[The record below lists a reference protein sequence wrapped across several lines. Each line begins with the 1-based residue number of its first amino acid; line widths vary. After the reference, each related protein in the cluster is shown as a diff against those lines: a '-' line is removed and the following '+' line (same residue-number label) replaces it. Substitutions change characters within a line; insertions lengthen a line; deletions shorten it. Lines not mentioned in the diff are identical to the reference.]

1 MCKYRYSLSH
11 SENAMVHS
19 GKVWAVQ
26 LGPRPKICIATFFT
40 GFRVDTNF
48 CSLIDKRKIK
58 LGILQFARA
67 EHDSKK
73 KKKKKS
79 KLSKKIRDRGVSRV
93 QLVWRLRVMVFCTV
107 YCLAQR
113 KLRVLKFCRK
123 EERCFEWS
131 NLIK

>member
-1 MCKYRYSLSH
+1 
-11 SENAMVHS
+11 MVHS

-73 KKKKKS
+73 KKKKS
-79 KLSKKIRDRGVSRV
+79 KLSKKIRDRVDSRV
-93 QLVWRLRVMVFCTV
+93 QLVWKLRVMVFCTV

-131 NLIK
+131 NFIK